1 MRLTFV
7 LRASLVAAT
16 ALPLAILAFGVRHST
31 ADDQSPCCFAN
42 PRYSGVCQVVPGEGE
57 SCSSILAYL
66 NNQNSVGKSYCGNTT
81 IRGGWSQ
88 VDCEQTTIATGTT
101 LECTGL

>member
-1 MRLTFV
+1 MRLTFA
-7 LRASLVAAT
+7 LRASLVAAAT
-16 ALPLAILAFGVRHST
+16 LALAVLALTVPPST
-31 ADDQSPCCFAN
+31 AADQSPCCFTN

-81 IRGGWSQ
+81 IRGGWAQ
-88 VDCEQTTIATGTT
+88 VECGQTSVVTDQPFEGP
-101 LECTGL
+101 GR